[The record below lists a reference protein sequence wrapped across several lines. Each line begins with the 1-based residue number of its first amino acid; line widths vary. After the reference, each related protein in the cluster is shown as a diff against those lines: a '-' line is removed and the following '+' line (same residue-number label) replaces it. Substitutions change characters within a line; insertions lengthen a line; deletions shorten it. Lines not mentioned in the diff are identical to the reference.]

1 MTWSSCPFAR
11 GLWPGAIALCVA
23 MALPGAA
30 VAGVEDSSCPR
41 GAVAIEPG
49 SSIQEMVDRVGD
61 GGVFCLKNGIHRAQV
76 IRPRP
81 RQRFYGEGR
90 TILDGSRPVT
100 EFTREGRYWVAKG
113 PLLPGQRH
121 GECLLSAPMCNFPE
135 ALFIDGNPLL
145 RVSSKRAVVSGQF
158 YVNYANENIYFVDDP
173 TNRSVEVTAAIFA
186 FKSAA
191 ADVSISNVIVEKY
204 ANAAQQGAIH
214 AREGARW
221 TIEHC
226 EVRLNSGTGVTIG
239 TGSSVRDCDIHHNGQ
254 IGIGGHGQGILIE
267 QNRIWSNNTRGFDPA
282 WEAGGA
288 KIALSDG
295 VTFRGNYVH
304 DNDGTGLWCDIDC
317 RNVLYER
324 NRVEDNRHIGIF
336 HEISFKATIRN
347 NVVRHNGS
355 ANRRWFWGSDIVV
368 AASQNVDVTD
378 NTLTISAGA
387 CGIMLIDQGRRAD
400 DGREYKTRDNTVRAN
415 DMTFDG
421 AACAG
426 GASDTRPSDPNFAI
440 IADGDNR
447 FDGNTYR
454 VARSSGVHRFVWG
467 HDITDWDGFRGKGL
481 EKNGR
486 LILLDRRGTQ

>member
-1 MTWSSCPFAR
+1 MTWSGRPFAW
-11 GLWPGAIALCVA
+11 GLWLGAIALCTAVV
-23 MALPGAA
+23 LPQAA
-30 VAGVEDSSCPR
+30 VAGIGNSSCPR

-76 IRPRP
+76 VRPRQG
-81 RQRFYGEGR
+81 QRFYGEGR

-100 EFTREGRYWVAKG
+100 GFTREGRFWVARG
-113 PLLPGQRH
+113 PLLRGPRH
-121 GECLLSAPMCNFPE
+121 GECRLTAPTCNLPE
-135 ALFIDGNPLL
+135 ALFIDGSPLL
-145 RVSSKRAVVSGQF
+145 RVSSKGSVESGQF
-158 YVNYANENIYFVDDP
+158 YVDYANEGIYFVDDP
-173 TNRSVEVTAAIFA
+173 TNRSVEVTAAVFA

-191 ADVSISNVIVEKY
+191 TDVSISNVIVEKY
-204 ANAAQQGAIH
+204 ANGAQQGAIH

-226 EVRLNSGTGVTIG
+226 EVRLNSGTGITIG

-254 IGIGGHGQGILIE
+254 MGIGGHGRAILIE
-267 QNRIWSNNTRGFDPA
+267 QNRIWSNNTRGFNPD

-288 KIALSDG
+288 KIAESDG

-304 DNDGTGLWCDIDC
+304 DNDGPGLWCDIDC
-317 RNVLYER
+317 RNVLYEG

-336 HEISFKATIRN
+336 HEISFKAVIRN
-347 NVVRHNGS
+347 NMVRHNGS
-355 ANRRWFWGSDIVV
+355 GKRRWFWGADIVV

-378 NTLTISAGA
+378 NTLTVAAGA

-415 DMTFDG
+415 EMTFEG
-421 AACAG
+421 APCAG
-426 GASDTRPSDPNFAI
+426 GASDTRSSDPNFSI
-440 IADGDNR
+440 IADGNNR

-454 VARSSGVHRFVWG
+454 VPRSSGPHRFVWG
-467 HDITDWDGFRGKGL
+467 RDVTDWDGFRRKGL
-481 EKNGR
+481 ERNGR
-486 LILLDRRGTQ
+486 FILLDRRAAH